1 MFHTPHTTI
10 NIRINFMTVLIIF
23 LIAFLINIIWEFCHC
38 NLYSTC
44 VNWPTKKRIL
54 LLFFASLKD
63 ALFIVI
69 FYLISIFPFGNEN
82 ILAIPLSFSYFI
94 ILSLLFSFVDEKIS
108 IKYKRWEYFSKMP
121 KVFGVGV
128 TPLLELAITGT
139 ITFII
144 VFLIK

>member
-1 MFHTPHTTI
+1 MI
-10 NIRINFMTVLIIF
+10 LIIF
-23 LIAFLINIIWEFCHC
+23 LISFLINIIWEFCHC
-38 NLYSTC
+38 RLYLTC
-44 VNWPTKKRIL
+44 INWPPKKRVLL
-54 LLFFASLKD
+54 LLFASFKD

-82 ILAIPLSFSYFI
+82 ILAIPLAFSYFI
-94 ILSLLFSFVDEKIS
+94 MLSLFFSFVDEKIS
-108 IKYKRWEYFSKMP
+108 IKYKRWEYSLKMP
-121 KVFGVGV
+121 KFFGVGI